1 MKNIILFSI
10 LFTLFNSNAQ
20 SNFNSF
26 EEIKLNAKDTKK
38 PIILIFSGIDW
49 CAPCIKMEKEVFDT
63 EYFKSNSS
71 NFLVYFAKFPK
82 RSKNKLNTK
91 QQEENNKLAEKY
103 NKQGVFPKIVI
114 FSKDLKVIK
123 ELYYEKT
130 IPEDYVLKL
139 NSIVNEK

>member
-1 MKNIILFSI
+1 ML
-10 LFTLFNSNAQ
+10 
-20 SNFNSF
+20 
-26 EEIKLNAKDTKK
+26 
-38 PIILIFSGIDW
+38 ILIKHLLVKTSSKWKFSS
-49 CAPCIKMEKEVFDT
+49 
-63 EYFKSNSS
+63 YFKSNSS